1 MAAEE
6 HPGALPGCTRQRPE
20 PPVTPPPETRD
31 RFVMPEP
38 EELLCGELAAVR
50 GELSRVDAKCATLTG
65 LAGAAAAFLTTR
77 IHTATPLLTRLLLA
91 AAGIGLAAA
100 AVLLLAGV
108 LRPRTGTTG
117 FRRWAA
123 MNDQQ

>member
-1 MAAEE
+1 
-6 HPGALPGCTRQRPE
+6 
-20 PPVTPPPETRD
+20 
-31 RFVMPEP
+31 MPEP
-38 EELLCGELAAVR
+38 EELLSGELAAVR

-117 FRRWAA
+117 FRRWSA
-123 MNDQQ
+123 MNDHQINTHFTDLDRAFDRGGIPAFDATR